1 MICWLRRLL
10 LVVVLLSYVPFA
22 WAVSVQVKTV
32 KTNYGLKIFFEGMKE
47 DFELS
52 YAEGVLTLVFSDVY
66 EFEDLKSLSKDEP
79 KIKAIQPIGRVMNII
94 FSDPNLRIEKLGAD
108 SPEKGVNIYHTSK
121 EQKDGDKEDKKQSE
135 EQHKYKLPIYKSS
148 TDKNIKYTFDWT
160 TSVSAAAFKRSGYIW
175 VVFNRRAFI
184 SGNSAEIKALK
195 TDDLSS
201 VVKIK
206 LDEESKKYKNILMY
220 SEGNKWMLE
229 FSNSAIKPRQ
239 IRVLSRP
246 YAAPQPRVEIEF
258 LEETAQII
266 PIRDEDI
273 GDDLWVIATTESA
286 TSIPTDYKFVD
297 FTIIPSVQGAVL
309 QKLSDSLSSKK
320 IKNIIAIE
328 GSNALNIAPK
338 VMRKSQKKLDDVG
351 GEFKLDSFVSD
362 GLSIMN
368 IKSYKVRDEDFY
380 AKIYDIRTAL
390 ANATSKE
397 KRSNILANWA
407 TFNLANGLYAEGLI
421 VIKMLYQEDPDFAAA
436 YNIKLIEAALR
447 FMNQEYMEAY
457 KVVRKIDILDVPISL
472 RKEMRFWQAI
482 VGYMVSNAEDYLDI
496 IDPANIYMQ
505 DSNSFITEYSDPFMV
520 EFGFA
525 IINSKLKGRY
535 YADAKKLIERI
546 EQYKLTDH
554 QKNNLLDLKGRYF
567 SKIDNSKK
575 AVENWDKCIED
586 IEDYLHYTSC
596 RYNKI
601 SYLEMTN
608 SISRQE
614 YINELE
620 SLSILWRG
628 DELEVRILK
637 DLGDSYIEDKDYIN
651 ALRSWKKIIDYFP
664 YSPDALMLS
673 RRMGETF
680 VDFFLK
686 HRDDNISHLQAAAI
700 FYEFENLNPIGEVGD
715 DVVLRFVDHLVA
727 LDLLSRAT
735 ALLNHQ
741 IMYRLKGYKREVAIN
756 KLAKLYVMNQE
767 PALAIDAINI
777 GDFYEELPD
786 YIGVERK
793 YIHAEALVDNEE
805 YDGAVKL
812 LDGDL
817 SQDAD
822 DIRSNIYWMRQKWR
836 DFNKNTEPRIY
847 KIREADDALVS
858 KDAERVLKLAIS
870 YLITDEQKL
879 LDELVRDFKDRL
891 PTNNLK
897 SDIMRLLAQTLN
909 SIDDNSVDALRD
921 KTTIEEKV
929 TKLLELLTPEPAPK

>member
-1 MICWLRRLL
+1 MPL
-10 LVVVLLSYVPFA
+10 A
-22 WAVSVQVKTV
+22 WAISVQVKTV
-32 KTNYGLKIFFEGMKE
+32 KTNYGLKVLFEGVKE
-47 DFELS
+47 DFEMS
-52 YAEGVLTLVFSDVY
+52 YAEGVLTLVFGDVY
-66 EFEDLKSLSKDEP
+66 EFEDLKKLTKDEP

-94 FSDPNLRIEKLGAD
+94 FSDSNLRIEKLGDD
-108 SPEKGVNIYHTSK
+108 SSQKGVNIYHTSK
-121 EQKDGDKEDKKQSE
+121 EKKDSADEVGAQSE
-135 EQHKYKLPIYKSS
+135 LQKTYKLPIYRSQ
-148 TDKNIKYTFDWT
+148 TEKNVKYTFDWAT
-160 TSVSAAAFKRSGYIW
+160 QVGAAAFKRSGYIW
-175 VVFNRRAFI
+175 IVFNKAASI
-184 SGNSAEIKALK
+184 NANTSEIKSVK
-195 TDDLSS
+195 TEEGAS
-201 VVKIK
+201 VIKIK
-206 LDEESKKYKNILMY
+206 IDDESKKYKNILMY
-220 SEGNKWMLE
+220 SEGNKWILE
-229 FSNSAIKPRQ
+229 YSNSTIKPRQ

-258 LEETAQII
+258 LEETAQIV

-273 GDDLWVIATTESA
+273 GDDLWVMTTTESA
-286 TSIPTDYKFVD
+286 TNIPSEYKFVD
-297 FTIIPSVQGAVL
+297 FAIIQSVQGAVL
-309 QKLSDSLSSKK
+309 QKLSDSLASKK
-320 IKNIIAIE
+320 HKNIVSIE

-338 VMRKSQKKLDDVG
+338 VLRKSHRKLEDVG
-351 GEFKLDSFVSD
+351 GEFKLDSFVTDS
-362 GLSIMN
+362 LSILN

-380 AKIYDIRTAL
+380 EKIYDLRMAL

-407 TFNLANGLYAEGLI
+407 TFNLANDLYAEGLI
-421 VIKMLYQEDPDFAAA
+421 VIKMLYQEDPDFAAS
-436 YNIKLIEAALR
+436 YNIKLIEAALK
-447 FMNQEYMEAY
+447 FMNKDYMEAY

-496 IDPANIYMQ
+496 IDPAGIYIQ

-525 IINSKLKGRY
+525 VANSKLKSRY

-546 EQYKLTDH
+546 GQYKLTPH
-554 QKNNLLDLKGRYF
+554 QANNLLDLKGVYF
-567 SKIDNSKK
+567 SKMDDSKK
-575 AVENWDKCIED
+575 AIENWDKCIENL
-586 IEDYLHYTSC
+586 EDYLHYTTC
-596 RYNKI
+596 RYHKLLH
-601 SYLEMTN
+601 LERKN

-614 YINELE
+614 YIKELE
-620 SLSILWRG
+620 GLSILWRG

-637 DLGDSYIEDKDYIN
+637 DLGESYVDEKDYIN

-686 HRDDNISHLQAAAI
+686 HRDDGISHLQAAAI

-741 IMYRLKGYKREVAIN
+741 IMYRLKGQKREIAIN
-756 KLAKLYVMNQE
+756 KLAKLYIMNKE

-793 YIHAEALVDNEE
+793 YIHADALLANEE
-805 YDGAVKL
+805 YEGAITL
-812 LDGDL
+812 LEGDL

-822 DIRSNIYWMRQKWR
+822 DIRSDIYWVRQTWK
-836 DFNKNTEPRIY
+836 DFNKNVEPRIY
-847 KIREADDALVS
+847 KMREHSDDLVT

-870 YLITDEQKL
+870 YLIIDEQKL
-879 LDELVRDFKDRL
+879 LDDLVKDFKNRL
-891 PTNNLK
+891 PQDNLK
-897 SDIMRLLAQTLN
+897 ADIMRLLAQTLN
-909 SIDDNSVDALRD
+909 SIDDNSVDALKD
-921 KTTIEEKV
+921 KTTIEERV
-929 TKLLELLTPEPAPK
+929 TKLLELLSPDPAQKDEQK